1 MSVAGVVVF
10 PGAGTSAD
18 HASLIAIES
27 ALAPLPVARV
37 DFPYR
42 RAGKKAP
49 DRAPVLLECVRTEV
63 RGFAARLGVST
74 GDLVIGGRSMG
85 GRMCSMAV
93 ADAIDPLEVAGLV
106 CIAYPLAPPR
116 KPDSPRIAHLPHLAV
131 PTLCVSGTKDEF
143 GSPAQLEAA
152 FAVAPGPVEWSF
164 IEGKRHDLA
173 RCDHEVAARVA
184 AWVSALS
191 GSRR

>member
-1 MSVAGVVVF
+1 MSAAGVVLF

-18 HASLIAIES
+18 HPSLIALES

-63 RGFAARLGVST
+63 RAFAARLGVST
-74 GDLVIGGRSMG
+74 RDLVIGGRSMG

-93 ADAIDPLEVAGLV
+93 ADSDDPLEVAGLV

-116 KPDSPRIAHLPHLAV
+116 KPDAPRVGHLPHLAV

-152 FAVAPGPVEWSF
+152 FSVAPGPVEFSF
-164 IEGKRHDLA
+164 IDGKRHDLA
-173 RCDHEVAARVA
+173 RCDDDVAARVVT
-184 AWVSALS
+184 WISALS

>member
-1 MSVAGVVVF
+1 MTVAGLILF

-18 HASLIAIES
+18 HPSLRSIES
-27 ALAPLPVARV
+27 AVAPLPVARV

-63 RGFAARLGVST
+63 RAWASTLGVPTSQ
-74 GDLVIGGRSMG
+74 LVIGGRSMG

-93 ADAIDPLEVAGLV
+93 ADLDDPLDVAGLL

-116 KPDSPRIAHLPHLAV
+116 SPDKPRTAHLPHLSA
-131 PTLCVSGTKDEF
+131 PTLCVSGTRDQF
-143 GSPAQLEAA
+143 GSPEALEAA
-152 FAVAPGPVEWSF
+152 FSAAPGPVEFSWL
-164 IEGKRHDLA
+164 EGKRHDLA
-173 RCDHEVAARVA
+173 RCDDDVAARVA
-184 AWVSALS
+184 AWITGLARP
-191 GSRR
+191 RR